1 VWGAGLPERDAP
13 FIDNAIRILFKEGW
27 SMTETEYLEKIDQAF
42 VWIESRVDAWNTD
55 HDLSIETGRHGPVLE
70 TEFESG
76 QQIIVNAQ
84 APTQQLWLASIEG
97 AHHFVCKDGQWMD
110 TRGHGA
116 FEDVFVRHARLLASL
131 PGLATG

>member
-1 VWGAGLPERDAP
+1 
-13 FIDNAIRILFKEGW
+13 
-27 SMTETEYLEKIDQAF
+27 MTETEYLEKIDQAF
-42 VWIESRVDAWNTD
+42 VWIESRVDAWNAD
-55 HDLSIETGRHGPVLE
+55 HDLAIETGRHGPVLE

-131 PGLATG
+131 PGLAAA